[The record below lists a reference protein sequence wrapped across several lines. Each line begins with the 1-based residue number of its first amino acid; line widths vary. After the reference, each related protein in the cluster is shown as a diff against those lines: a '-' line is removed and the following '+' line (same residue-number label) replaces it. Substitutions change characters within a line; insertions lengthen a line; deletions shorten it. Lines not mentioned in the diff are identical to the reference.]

1 MKHEYVTP
9 STATISDTICKFK
22 WRKIRS
28 LNASKVSLTNPR
40 GFFELCLKDELPRV
54 LSLKFTKV
62 TEVKW

>member
-1 MKHEYVTP
+1 MKYEYVTP

-40 GFFELCLKDELPRV
+40 EFFELCLKDELPQV
-54 LSLKFTKV
+54 LSLEFTKV
-62 TEVKW
+62 TGVKW